1 METVEADC
9 MQTAVGDAIVD
20 EEEVAVA
27 MAISNATEVGR
38 EERGAMAIGDALFEQ
53 PAEAGATAMP
63 IGDSSEMPISG
74 ATVIQMNS
82 ASEMPFDGATMMP
95 SSGATPVLIDG
106 ATAMPVDAGMEL
118 PSNSATAMPITGATA
133 MAADGATAMPVDG
146 GMELP
151 SSSATA
157 TPITSA
163 TAMPADGAT
172 AMPVDGGMELP
183 SNSATATPTTGATAM
198 TAADATAMPVD
209 SGMELPS
216 NSATETPTTGA
227 TAMPADGATAMPVD
241 GGMELLSN
249 SATATPTTGA
259 MARPADGAMAMMFT
273 IAMDCEPSTPDV
285 DLCKVCG
292 QHHLLDE
299 NHEYNYKDEVD
310 DELTCH
316 ICLQPLISPLD
327 TPCGHTYCQ
336 ECLTN
341 FLVESDFC
349 PVDRVPIL
357 LQNCRKSSVL
367 VNKLLDKL
375 TVLCPFKEHCSETM
389 PRGELQGHL
398 LSRCKGASH
407 YGLSAERKRRSQEG
421 ECTDSTSELAL
432 ATLPGDGPAS
442 SAMAL
447 LSDEHGLVNPAY
459 EPGMEDNSQSGSTT
473 SLTARSNSKKIR
485 NFDRSSVRSRSFRR
499 LNRAFSVLRRT
510 KSGTAVV
517 HDNTEERDNL
527 RNANVP
533 QEVFALPQLHH
544 LIPDGEVTTVKITR
558 SDPCEPLAI
567 SIVGGN
573 ETPLVRILIQDIYR
587 EGVIAR
593 DGRLLPGDMIL
604 KVNGIDITNVPHCYA
619 LAALKRPCML
629 LRLTVLREQ
638 RHRYRAH
645 HHHHHHHVPQPGE
658 LLYPGSGGSVR
669 DDSLH
674 VVLLKG
680 APDEQLGIKL
690 VRRPDEHG
698 VFIFHLLEG
707 GLAARDGRLRIDDRV
722 LAINGHDLRYG
733 APEHAALLIQASVER
748 VHFIVSRQTHVPAPD
763 ILQEAPWNM
772 EGPPPYSAV
781 DAEQSLEDSC
791 QKPGCY
797 EKTVTLVKESNE
809 SLGMT
814 VAGGMNSRGWD
825 LPVYVTN
832 IDPNGVVAREGSI
845 CKGDILLNVNGVE
858 LTGVTRGEAVANL
871 KNISSPVVLRVLE
884 MRPPD
889 MSSVDCMSPA
899 VSSPSSPGDIK
910 TPLPSDDYAPIWVSW
925 LQLPRHLYSCKD
937 IVLRRSTSG
946 SLGFSIVGGQE
957 ELNCN
962 QSFFIRSIV
971 EGTPAYNDGRI
982 RCGDILLEVNGKSTW
997 GMTHTAL
1004 VRLLKELRGRITLT
1018 IVSWP
1023 GSLL

>member
-1 METVEADC
+1 METVESDC
-9 MQTAVGDAIVD
+9 METAVGDAIVD

-27 MAISNATEVGR
+27 MAINDATEVGR
-38 EERGAMAIGDALFEQ
+38 EEGGAMAIGDALFEQ
-53 PAEAGATAMP
+53 PKEEAGATAMP
-63 IGDSSEMPISG
+63 TGDSAEMTSTG
-74 ATVIQMNS
+74 ATLTQWYG
-82 ASEMPFDGATMMP
+82 ASETPFDDATTMP
-95 SSGATPVLIDG
+95 SSGATPILIDG
-106 ATAMPVDAGMEL
+106 V
-118 PSNSATAMPITGATA
+118 
-133 MAADGATAMPVDG
+133 TAMPVDG
-146 GMELP
+146 DMELP
-151 SSSATA
+151 SNNARA
-157 TPITSA
+157 TPTSGA
-163 TAMPADGAT
+163 MAMPAEGAI
-172 AMPVDGGMELP
+172 AMPYDGGMELP

-198 TAADATAMPVD
+198 PADGAIAMPFD
-209 SGMELPS
+209 GGMELPS
-216 NSATETPTTGA
+216 NSATATPTTGA
-227 TAMPADGATAMPVD
+227 TAMPADGATAM
-241 GGMELLSN
+241 
-249 SATATPTTGA
+249 
-259 MARPADGAMAMMFT
+259 MFSV
-273 IAMDCEPSTPDV
+273 AMDCEPSTTGV

-292 QHHLLDE
+292 QCHLLDE

-357 LQNCRKSSVL
+357 LQNCRKSNVL

-375 TVLCPFKEHCSETM
+375 TVFCPFGEHCSETM
-389 PRGELQGHL
+389 ARGELQGHL

-432 ATLPGDGPAS
+432 AALPADGPAS

-447 LSDEHGLVNPAY
+447 LSDEPGLVNPAY

-473 SLTARSNSKKIR
+473 SLTTRSNSKKSEFR

-517 HDNTEERDNL
+517 HDNTEERDNF
-527 RNANVP
+527 RNASVP

-544 LIPDGEVTTVKITR
+544 LIPDGEITTVKITR

-638 RHRYRAH
+638 RHRYRG

-690 VRRPDEHG
+690 VRRPNEHG

-707 GLAARDGRLRIDDRV
+707 GLAAQDGRLRIDDRV

-748 VHFIVSRQTHVPAPD
+748 VHFIVSRQTRVPAPD

-781 DAEQSLEDSC
+781 DIEQSLVDSC

-797 EKTVTLVKESNE
+797 EKTVTLAKESNE

-814 VAGGMNSRGWD
+814 VAGGMNSHGWD
-825 LPVYVTN
+825 LPVYITN
-832 IDPNGVVAREGSI
+832 IDPSGVVAREGSI
-845 CKGDILLNVNGVE
+845 HKGDILLNVNGVD

-871 KNISSPVVLRVLE
+871 KNTSSPVVLRVLE

-889 MSSVDCMSPA
+889 MSSVDCMPPA
-899 VSSPSSPGDIK
+899 VSLPSSPGDVK
-910 TPLPSDDYAPIWVSW
+910 MPLPHDDYSPLWVSW